1 MSDVFL
7 EHYPTLSRRERAQMF
22 EILHM
27 LVHDMEMLLRQVM
40 SEHLAQLDDV
50 PRALAMLL
58 ANDEIEVAFPILSL
72 STVLLDEDLVEIIRN
87 RSVEHQLAVT
97 KRPSISETVSD
108 ALVETGV
115 EGVVASLLANAKAAI
130 SSATFTYLAEE
141 SKRVT
146 AYQEP
151 LLRREDLE
159 PDLAKRMFA
168 WVSTALRQFVLENYE
183 IDPAYVDEII
193 ERSILDELGSAGTSA
208 GRPGARDK
216 LADALKKEGQLT
228 PEIMVQALQDGEV
241 QLFVAMFRQLTGIP
255 EKVVESMVFDY
266 DGLGLA
272 IACKAANLGKL
283 NFSSIFACCRKA
295 REGGDKGLRQEVRR
309 LLALYDRMSHAAAEV
324 VVKRWR
330 QKIGYQAAI
339 RELELS

>member
-1 MSDVFL
+1 
-7 EHYPTLSRRERAQMF
+7 
-22 EILHM
+22 
-27 LVHDMEMLLRQVM
+27 
-40 SEHLAQLDDV
+40 
-50 PRALAMLL
+50 
-58 ANDEIEVAFPILSL
+58 
-72 STVLLDEDLVEIIRN
+72 
-87 RSVEHQLAVT
+87 
-97 KRPSISETVSD
+97 VSD

-255 EKVVESMVFDY
+255 EKVVESMVFDH